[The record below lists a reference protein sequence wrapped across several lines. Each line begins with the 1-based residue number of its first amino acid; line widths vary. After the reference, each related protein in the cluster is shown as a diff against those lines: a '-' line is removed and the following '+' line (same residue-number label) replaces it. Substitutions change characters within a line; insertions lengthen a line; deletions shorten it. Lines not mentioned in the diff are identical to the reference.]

1 MTTITL
7 QVPDA
12 LANLPNAERASLF
25 QAGLWQAI
33 AMKREQLKRE
43 IAETHEQVMVFSNRY
58 GLTFTS
64 FEKELLPNLDS
75 WQAHE
80 DYNDWFFLQSVLE
93 EKQSLLANL
102 SQAGFI

>member
-12 LANLPNAERASLF
+12 LANLPSKERESLL
-25 QAGLWQAI
+25 QVGLWQAI
-33 AMKREQLKRE
+33 AAKREELKRE
-43 IAETHEQVMVFSNRY
+43 IAETNEEIKGFSTRY
-58 GLTFTS
+58 GVSFTR
-64 FEKELLPNLDS
+64 FEAELLPKLKS

-93 EKQSLLANL
+93 EKKSLLANL
-102 SQAGFI
+102 PSLGLT

>member
-12 LANLPNAERASLF
+12 LANVPAKERESLF

-33 AMKREQLKRE
+33 AAKREQLKKE
-43 IAETHEQVMVFSNRY
+43 IAEANEQIKGFSTRY
-58 GLTFTS
+58 GVSFTR
-64 FEKELLPNLDS
+64 FETELLPNLES

-80 DYNDWFFLQSVLE
+80 DYNDWFFWQSVLE
-93 EKQSLLANL
+93 EKESLLANL
-102 SQAGFI
+102 PPLGLT